1 VTTPTDPNAE
11 EVSIDDWNAV
21 VSALD
26 GFADDLRETGDGV
39 VCEFDQGARFAV
51 STGGTVEAGM
61 PLHDF
66 AGSAETLVVDH
77 DDGSITVV
85 DDGTEYTF
93 RRP

>member
-1 VTTPTDPNAE
+1 MTGSAGKNSERAP
-11 EVSIDDWNAV
+11 IDDWNAV

-26 GFADDLRETGDGV
+26 EFADELRETDDGV

-51 STGGTVEAGM
+51 SADGTVKAGM

-66 AGSAETLVVDH
+66 TGGADTLVVDH
-77 DDGSITVV
+77 EGGSITVV
-85 DDGTEYTF
+85 GDGTEYTF

>member
-1 VTTPTDPNAE
+1 MTTPTDPNAE

-51 STGGTVEAGM
+51 SADGTVKAGM

-66 AGSAETLVVDH
+66 IGGADALVVDH
-77 DDGSITVV
+77 EGGSITVV
-85 DDGTEYTF
+85 GDGTEYTF